1 MLQCFCK
8 NQKGVRQRR
17 KSFVTDPKITGEECT
32 FAITNR
38 QLPLHDSKTSKRAQ
52 MTLSELPLAALTALL
67 TSDSEHV
74 LTASNS
80 VRNDYKLGDSGWACQ
95 LTTQA
100 NEIWYFRSIAS
111 KHCDLK
117 AISSTASSESSESDS
132 WSANPHLSEQAQ
144 DWMTERLNAFGYR
157 DTNVRIFVINNKRH
171 GAVLAVLCNGH
182 HLVASA
188 LQTWG
193 NPPDSVVRDWQKQ
206 RINFPQSVR
215 DCSTAETLVTVNG
228 TLIPMIHLIDLLADA
243 SESINTASAR
253 GPRSISFENSAPNWP
268 VGIADLARNDPLGPH
283 SPEMASL
290 SIFDA
295 ALKIPVGVKTI
306 SQRKKK
312 SSYWNRAGIAA
323 AGIGGL
329 VAAIWLLNPKGEPV
343 TSASKH
349 PSQAKQVIDAQVS
362 IAKPRG
368 DDSGNAVTAP
378 DDSEIALTLDPIPT
392 LSDPAFAQPELT
404 LESLLADLRPNTT
417 KPIRL
422 DALSASSII
431 AEVLSPAGT
440 DASSSMPF
448 PANEDSGESA
458 ETPVETDI
466 KAIVIEGGVITLE
479 RPLKLRTAVSKETIA
494 VGKFVLAK
502 ACRCDITFKVASE
515 LVVEP
520 IESVT
525 IEGVGRARWKIAIE
539 DEEPELLVE
548 IASRPGARWQV
559 VASVG
564 LRESRNASP
573 ILIGPRQAQ
582 NVGNR
587 LVEYRQ
593 WIRASIEA
601 LRSARSNNRLRPN
614 FDFTGE
620 IKKLERQDSETEKA
634 IDRLKVIERLSH
646 YFFDSNDVHLQL
658 TAVEKP

>member
-1 MLQCFCK
+1 M
-8 NQKGVRQRR
+8 
-17 KSFVTDPKITGEECT
+17 T
-32 FAITNR
+32 FAE
-38 QLPLHDSKTSKRAQ
+38 
-52 MTLSELPLAALTALL
+52 MPLAALTALL

-74 LTASNS
+74 LMASNS
-80 VRNDYKLGDSGWACQ
+80 VRNDYKIGDSGWACL

-100 NEIWYFRSIAS
+100 NEMWYFRSIAS
-111 KHCDLK
+111 NHCDLK
-117 AISSTASSESSESDS
+117 AISSTASSESDS
-132 WSANPHLSEQAQ
+132 WSANPHLSDQAQ
-144 DWMTERLNAFGYR
+144 DWMTERLNAIGYR
-157 DTNVRIFVINNKRH
+157 DTNVKICLVDSKSH
-171 GAVLAVLCNGH
+171 GAVLAVLCNGL

-206 RINFPQSVR
+206 RINFPQSAR
-215 DCSTAETLVTVNG
+215 DCSTAETLVTLNG
-228 TLIPMIHLIDLLADA
+228 TLIPLFDLIELLADV
-243 SESINTASAR
+243 SESMNTASAR
-253 GPRSISFENSAPNWP
+253 DPRSISFEHPAPNWP
-268 VGIADLARNDPLGPH
+268 VGIAELAHNDPLGPL
-283 SPEMASL
+283 SPEMASQ

-295 ALKIPVGVKTI
+295 ALTIPVGVKTI
-306 SQRKKK
+306 SQVKKK
-312 SSYWNRAGIAA
+312 SSHWNRAGIAA
-323 AGIGGL
+323 AGIGVL
-329 VAAIWLLNPKGEPV
+329 VAAVWLLSPKGEPV
-343 TSASKH
+343 TASSKH
-349 PSQAKQVIDAQVS
+349 PSKAKQVVDVKVS
-362 IAKPRG
+362 PSKPRG
-368 DDSGNAVTAP
+368 DDVGDAVTAP
-378 DDSEIALTLDPIPT
+378 DDSEIALTLDPIPS
-392 LSDPAFAQPELT
+392 LPNPAFAQPELT

-448 PANEDSGESA
+448 PAKEDSGEMA

-466 KAIVIEGGVITLE
+466 KAVVQEGGVITLE
-479 RPLKLRTAVSKETIA
+479 HPIKLRAAVSKETIA

-548 IASRPGARWQV
+548 IASKPGARWQV

-564 LRESRNASP
+564 LRESRNATP

-593 WIRASIEA
+593 WIRGSIEA
-601 LRSARSNNRLRPN
+601 LRSARSNNRGRPN

-620 IKKLERQDSETEKA
+620 LKKLDRQDSETEKA
-634 IDRLKVIERLSH
+634 IDRLKVIARLSH
-646 YFFDSNDVHLQL
+646 YFFDSNDVQIQL